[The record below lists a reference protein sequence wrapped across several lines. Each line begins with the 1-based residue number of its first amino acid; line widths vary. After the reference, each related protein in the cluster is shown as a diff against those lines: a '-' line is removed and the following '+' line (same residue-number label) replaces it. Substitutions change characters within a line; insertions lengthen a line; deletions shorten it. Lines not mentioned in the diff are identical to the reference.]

1 MDLRIPNQGSR
12 MYAHL
17 PSNDDDDENCSG
29 RTKAE
34 VAAACLEATVWILAA
49 AIGKQQE
56 RRLNAAVATA
66 V

>member
-1 MDLRIPNQGSR
+1 
-12 MYAHL
+12 MYTHL

-34 VAAACLEATVWILAA
+34 GTAAFLKANVWILAA
-49 AIGKQQE
+49 AMGNQQE
-56 RRLNAAVATA
+56 KKPMAAVATA